1 MFFCIF
7 LKVSNEK
14 VLFLRICWWFYF
26 SLFYFFFFFL
36 GYDIL
41 VNDKFDNS
49 EINRL
54 FGIFFKKKKPI
65 LKTKTSNH
73 KTQKKQ

>member
-1 MFFCIF
+1 MILFFFI
-7 LKVSNEK
+7 L
-14 VLFLRICWWFYF
+14 
-26 SLFYFFFFFL
+26 FFFFFL
-36 GYDIL
+36 GYDLL

-54 FGIFFKKKKPI
+54 FGIFFKKKPI
-65 LKTKTSNH
+65 MKTKTSNH